1 MGLANVFLLWAK
13 ASSPSRVNSKADG
26 LGLMNGKA
34 YMYSFEKLGLTIIM
48 ASRMQ
53 ERARSAIAR
62 IWGHSTVSLCSQ
74 DFKFWSF
81 SFIPVLVLVMAA
93 VEREAFFFLPSFIF
107 PQEIFDCFQKGADF
121 RLFPSSSQ
129 SDWRAVGDRSNL
141 IQSLICMC
149 SALLSWICAVPFC
162 AADNSLPCSSICV
175 KFQHIVLFFF
185 FFWCCFKAESN
196 P

>member
-1 MGLANVFLLWAK
+1 MEGRQAARVRSLQWCPVQQPGESLGLHFPISTWGLQMCFCCGQKHPAL
-13 ASSPSRVNSKADG
+13 PEVNSKADG

-62 IWGHSTVSLCSQ
+62 VWGRTTVSLCSQ
-74 DFKFWSF
+74 DFKLWSF

-121 RLFPSSSQ
+121 QLFPSSSQ
-129 SDWRAVGDRSNL
+129 SD
-141 IQSLICMC
+141 
-149 SALLSWICAVPFC
+149 
-162 AADNSLPCSSICV
+162 
-175 KFQHIVLFFF
+175 
-185 FFWCCFKAESN
+185 
-196 P
+196 